1 MDLDER
7 PTRPLVIHSVELVSD
22 GVRTPHAWARF
33 EGGVVREVGTGE
45 EWRRAA
51 DPGAAD
57 TEAERTGA
65 AGAETPPSEVVD
77 GGGMILAPGFID
89 VHVHGGGGHSHEDGS
104 AAIRASLAAHRAHGT
119 TRAVLS
125 FVSDRPAALL
135 PRLAAV
141 AELAAVEPSVL
152 GSHLEGPFLSEQYR
166 GAHDPALLTHPAK
179 AELDALLEA
188 ARGTLRQVTLAPELP
203 GAAAAIPRLVDA
215 GTAVAVGH
223 TSADYEIAR
232 AAFDAGASILTH
244 TFNGMPPLHHRAP
257 GPIGAALAAEH
268 VTLELINDGVHVHPV
283 LARLLFTQ
291 APGRVAL
298 ITDAMAAAC
307 SHDGDYALG
316 SLAVAVRDGVA
327 RLRGEGPE
335 PGSIAGSTLTLD
347 AALRQSV
354 EACGVDLAEAVR
366 ALTATP
372 AAAIGR
378 GGDLGS
384 LRPGYAA
391 DAVLLDRDLTV
402 RRVWIDG
409 TPAS

>member
-1 MDLDER
+1 MTATL
-7 PTRPLVIHSVELVSD
+7 IHSVELVAD
-22 GVRTPHAWARF
+22 GRRAPDAWVLF
-33 EGGVVREVGTGE
+33 DGGTVRETGSGGS
-45 EWRRAA
+45 WRRIADRAA
-51 DPGAAD
+51 DPGATED
-57 TEAERTGA
+57 T
-65 AGAETPPSEVVD
+65 EVVD
-77 GGGMILAPGFID
+77 GAGRILTPGFID
-89 VHVHGGGGHSHEDGS
+89 LHVHGGGGRSHEDGS

-135 PRLAAV
+135 PRLAEV
-141 AELAAVEPSVL
+141 AELAGANPMVL

-166 GAHDPALLTHPAK
+166 GAHDPALLTRPAD
-179 AELDALLEA
+179 AAVDALLEA
-188 ARGTLRQVTLAPELP
+188 ARGTLRQITLAPELP
-203 GAAAAIPRLVDA
+203 GAAAAIPRLVAA

-223 TSADYEIAR
+223 TGADYAVAR
-232 AAFDAGASILTH
+232 DAFAAGASILTH
-244 TFNGMPPLHHRAP
+244 TFNAMPPLHHRAP
-257 GPIGAALAAEH
+257 GPIGAALADPG

-283 LARLLFTQ
+283 LAALLFGQ

-316 SLAVAVRDGVA
+316 SLAVTVRDGVA
-327 RLRGEGPE
+327 RLSGDGA
-335 PGSIAGSTLTLD
+335 IAGSTLTLD
-347 AALRQSV
+347 AALRRSV
-354 EACGVDLAEAVR
+354 AVCEVDLAEAVL

-391 DAVLLDRDLTV
+391 DAVLLDRDLAV
-402 RRVWIDG
+402 QRVWVAGDE
-409 TPAS
+409 TA